1 MKKKPTKEDLEK
13 FFESLPEDERPEIF
27 DGEALWD
34 KAMADSEAALEEIV
48 GDEPDEGFEQKYREA
63 QDRYQRTLAEFDNFR
78 KRTAK
83 EMASRYNDGVRATCE
98 RLLPIIDNFD
108 RAIAAAEDK
117 EGSFYQGVE
126 LIARQFEGVLTG
138 LGIEEI
144 PVEKGEA
151 FNTNLHN
158 AVAHVEDE
166 DLGDNVVAEVLQKG
180 FKQGERILRHV
191 MVKVAN

>member
-13 FFESLPEDERPEIF
+13 FFESLPEDEKPEIL

-34 KAMADSEAALEEIV
+34 EALANSEADLDELIGEEPV
-48 GDEPDEGFEQKYREA
+48 SGFEKKYNEA

-78 KRTAK
+78 KRTSK
-83 EMASRYNDGVRATCE
+83 EMAARYNDGVRAACE

-108 RAIAAAEDK
+108 RAISTVENKEDK
-117 EGSFYQGVE
+117 FFQGIE
-126 LIARQFEGVLTG
+126 LIARQFEGVLSG

-144 PVEKGEA
+144 PVEIGSA
-151 FNTNLHN
+151 FDTDFHN
-158 AVAHVEDE
+158 AVAHIEDE
-166 DLGDNVVAEVLQKG
+166 SLGDSVVADVLQKG
-180 FKQGERILRHV
+180 FKLGDKVLRHA